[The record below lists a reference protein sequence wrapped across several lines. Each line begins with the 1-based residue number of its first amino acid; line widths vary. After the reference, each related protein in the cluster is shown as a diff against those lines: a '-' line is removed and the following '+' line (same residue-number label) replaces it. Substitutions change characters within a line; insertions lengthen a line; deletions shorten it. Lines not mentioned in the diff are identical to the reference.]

1 MPAHDAKLTC
11 VIAALLLL
19 AALTAAAG
27 GSQDFEGLPEIEIG
41 DLDAWGRWIRPREQE
56 AAFEEIDWI
65 ADFAGGLRAAQS
77 EQKPLLFWAM
87 NGHPLGCT

>member
-1 MPAHDAKLTC
+1 MGSASEGQGLEALPA
-11 VIAALLLL
+11 
-19 AALTAAAG
+19 
-27 GSQDFEGLPEIEIG
+27 IESA
-41 DLDAWGRWIRPREQE
+41 DLDAWRRWIRPQGDE

-65 ADFAGGLRAAQS
+65 ADFAGGLRAADS